1 MDTGLSAVPLRPG
14 GRLPLSAASAP
25 APGAPSN
32 RAVTTV
38 GGIADAAAARAAV
51 RSVLTAQGL
60 DPGTDEALDG
70 YAKATATLFPI
81 APMLAA

>member
-1 MDTGLSAVPLRPG
+1 MA
-14 GRLPLSAASAP
+14 
-25 APGAPSN
+25 
-32 RAVTTV
+32 
-38 GGIADAAAARAAV
+38 GIADAAAARAAV
-51 RSVLTAQGL
+51 RAVLTAQGL